1 MTLRDA
7 VFIIGLLLLAG
18 GVVAVIAG
26 AGLAGIGP
34 IIAGSAVVL
43 GTVFEQRGRTD
54 NERPGP
60 GWERTGERFR
70 EPDGKVVDVWFNQAT
85 GERRYVKR

>member
-7 VFIIGLLLLAG
+7 VFAFGLLLLAG
-18 GVVAVIAG
+18 GVVAIFAG
-26 AGLAGIGP
+26 AGLPAMGP
-34 IIAGSAVVL
+34 IIAGSMVVL
-43 GTVFEQRGRTD
+43 GTAFEHRGRTD
-54 NERPGP
+54 DERPGP

-70 EPDGKVVDVWFNQAT
+70 EPDGTVVDVWFNQTT

>member
-1 MTLRDA
+1 VTLRDA

-18 GVVAVIAG
+18 GVVAVFAG
-26 AGLAGIGP
+26 AGLPAIGP
-34 IIAGSAVVL
+34 IIAGSVVVL
-43 GTVFEQRGRTD
+43 GTVFEHRGRTD
-54 NERPGP
+54 DERPGP